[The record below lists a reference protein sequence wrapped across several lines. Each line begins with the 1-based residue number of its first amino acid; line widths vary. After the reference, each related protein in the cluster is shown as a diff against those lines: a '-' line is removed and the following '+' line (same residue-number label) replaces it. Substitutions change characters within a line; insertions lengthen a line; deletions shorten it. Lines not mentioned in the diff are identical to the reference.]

1 MKRILALSIA
11 SLALCGLIFPT
22 AAVGAFAEG
31 EEGSVSSE
39 ISESPISSEGSA
51 EASEPED
58 TAEEKP
64 ASSYAYV
71 INDAKI
77 GYRDSEDVSY
87 ASGDHSIGDYYLSA
101 DGWNDGDEYDV
112 VMTVK
117 GNVTTKL
124 SDKVLY
130 LYEYRATA
138 VIWNGEALTVN
149 DDKTYTLKK
158 PSAPGAYDLEI
169 NFTKTLISNPT
180 DLSSVNWSSL
190 FTVQNLMTIGSWV
203 VIVVGI
209 LVLYALNR
217 RYKKRGSTTL
227 DEVKSS
233 LNSEIENVCGK
244 EMSEALSNLMGGTIK
259 TTFEAIDKKLSTV
272 DNNSAVL
279 MRCLLAMQENTPE
292 SRLAVTKLLTELD
305 TSEDKQTEQV
315 RKLIE
320 EEIAKR
326 DSDKEARIKALE
338 EAKKANNAWAEGSA
352 SDKTSGSVAE
362 EAETGD
368 DGTSI

>member
-11 SLALCGLIFPT
+11 SLALCGLAIPT
-22 AAVGAFAEG
+22 TASAALAEG
-31 EEGSVSSE
+31 EEE
-39 ISESPISSEGSA
+39 ISEEVSISVSE
-51 EASEPED
+51 EESETESE
-58 TAEEKP
+58 TA
-64 ASSYAYV
+64 YTYV
-71 INDAKI
+71 VNDAKI
-77 GYRDSEDVSY
+77 GYRDTDNVSY
-87 ASGDHSIGDYYLSA
+87 AVGDHSIGDYYLSA
-101 DGWNDGDEYDV
+101 DGWGDADTYDII
-112 VMTVK
+112 MTVK
-117 GNVTTKL
+117 GNVSTKL

-130 LYEYRATA
+130 LYEYRATS
-138 VIWNGEALTVN
+138 VSWNGIPLEVN
-149 DDKTYTLKK
+149 EDKTYTLKK
-158 PSAPGAYDLEI
+158 PTAPGAYDLEI
-169 NFTKTLISNPT
+169 NFTKTLISDPT

-209 LVLYALNR
+209 LVIYALNR
-217 RYKKRGSTTL
+217 HYKKRGSTTL

-233 LNSEIENVCGK
+233 LNAEIENVCGK
-244 EMSEALSNLMGGTIK
+244 EMSEALANLMNGTIK

-305 TSEDKQTEQV
+305 TSEDKQSEQV

-326 DSDKEARIKALE
+326 DTEKEERAKALE
-338 EAKKANNAWAEGSA
+338 EAKKLNNSWSEDGA
-352 SDKTSGSVAE
+352 SDKSSETAQE
-362 EAETGD
+362 EASTGD

>member
-1 MKRILALSIA
+1 MNKILALSIA
-11 SLALCGLIFPT
+11 SLTLSGLAIPT
-22 AAVGAFAEG
+22 TASAVFAEG
-31 EEGSVSSE
+31 ETETSEEVSVSA
-39 ISESPISSEGSA
+39 PV
-51 EASEPED
+51 ED
-58 TAEEKP
+58 VSTETKANTA
-64 ASSYAYV
+64 YTYV

-77 GYRDSEDVSY
+77 GYRDTEDVSY
-87 ASGDHSIGDYYLSA
+87 ATGDHSIGDYYLSA
-101 DGWNDGDEYDV
+101 DGWGDADTYDI
-112 VMTVK
+112 VMTIK

-138 VIWNGEALTVN
+138 VMWNGEALTVN
-149 DDKTYTLKK
+149 EDKTYTLKK

-190 FTVQNLMTIGSWV
+190 FTVQNLMTIGSWI

-244 EMSEALSNLMGGTIK
+244 EMSEALSNLMNGTIK
-259 TTFEAIDKKLSTV
+259 TTFEAIDQKLSTV

-305 TSEDKQTEQV
+305 TSEDKQSEQV

-320 EEIAKR
+320 EEITKR
-326 DSDKEARIKALE
+326 DADKEARAKALE
-338 EAKKANNAWAEGSA
+338 EAKKLNNSWSEDSA
-352 SDKTSGSVAE
+352 SKKSSETATE
-362 EAETGD
+362 EASTGD

>member
-11 SLALCGLIFPT
+11 SLALCGLAIPT
-22 AAVGAFAEG
+22 TASAALAEG
-31 EEGSVSSE
+31 GEE
-39 ISESPISSEGSA
+39 ISEEVSIPVSE
-51 EASEPED
+51 EESETES
-58 TAEEKP
+58 EK
-64 ASSYAYV
+64 AYTYV
-71 INDAKI
+71 VNDAKI
-77 GYRDSEDVSY
+77 GYRDADNVSY
-87 ASGDHSIGDYYLSA
+87 AVGDHSIGDYYLSA
-101 DGWNDGDEYDV
+101 DGWGDADTYDII
-112 VMTVK
+112 MTVK
-117 GNVTTKL
+117 GNVSTKL

-130 LYEYRATA
+130 LYEYRATS
-138 VIWNGEALTVN
+138 VSWNGIPLEVN
-149 DDKTYTLKK
+149 EDKTYTLKK
-158 PSAPGAYDLEI
+158 PTAPGAYDLEI
-169 NFTKTLISNPT
+169 NFTKTLISDPT

-209 LVLYALNR
+209 LVIYALNR

-233 LNSEIENVCGK
+233 LNAEIENVCGK
-244 EMSEALSNLMGGTIK
+244 EMSEALANLMNGTIK

-305 TSEDKQTEQV
+305 TSEDKQSEQV

-326 DSDKEARIKALE
+326 DTEKEERAKALE
-338 EAKKANNAWAEGSA
+338 EAKKLNNSWSEDGA
-352 SDKTSGSVAE
+352 SDKSSETAQE
-362 EAETGD
+362 EASTGD

>member
-1 MKRILALSIA
+1 MNKILALSVA
-11 SLALCGLIFPT
+11 ALALTGLTIPAT
-22 AAVGAFAEG
+22 AVPAMAEG
-31 EEGSVSSE
+31 EEASSDAEPSQEPSSE
-39 ISESPISSEGSA
+39 V
-51 EASEPED
+51 ASEAAKE
-58 TAEEKP
+58 TY
-64 ASSYAYV
+64 SYS

-87 ASGDHSIGDYYLSA
+87 AVGDVAIGDYYLSA
-101 DGWNDGDEYDV
+101 YGWNEEDSYDV

-130 LYEYRATA
+130 LYEYKATS
-138 VIWNGEALTVN
+138 VVWNGEALSVN

-209 LVLYALNR
+209 LVLYGINR

-227 DEVKSS
+227 DEVKKS

-244 EMSEALSNLMGGTIK
+244 EMSEALSNLLNASIK
-259 TTFEAIDKKLSTV
+259 PTFEAIDSKLSTV
-272 DNNSAVL
+272 DNNSVVL

-305 TSEDKQTEQV
+305 TSEDKQAEQV

-320 EEIAKR
+320 EEITKR
-326 DSDKEARIKALE
+326 DAEKEERAKALE
-338 EAKKANNAWAEGSA
+338 EAKKANNAWTEGSA
-352 SDKTSGSVAE
+352 SDDASGVKAE
-362 EAETGD
+362 EAESGD
-368 DGTSI
+368 DGTTI

>member
-11 SLALCGLIFPT
+11 SLALCGLAIPT
-22 AAVGAFAEG
+22 TASAALAEG
-31 EEGSVSSE
+31 EEE
-39 ISESPISSEGSA
+39 ISEEVSISVSE
-51 EASEPED
+51 EESETESE
-58 TAEEKP
+58 TA
-64 ASSYAYV
+64 YTYV
-71 INDAKI
+71 VNDAKI
-77 GYRDSEDVSY
+77 GYRDADNVSY
-87 ASGDHSIGDYYLSA
+87 AVGDHSIGDYYLSA
-101 DGWNDGDEYDV
+101 DGWGDADTYDII
-112 VMTVK
+112 MTVK
-117 GNVTTKL
+117 GNVSTKL

-130 LYEYRATA
+130 LYEYRATS
-138 VIWNGEALTVN
+138 VSWNGIPLEVN
-149 DDKTYTLKK
+149 EDKTYTLKK
-158 PSAPGAYDLEI
+158 PTAPGAYDLEI
-169 NFTKTLISNPT
+169 NFTKTLISDPT

-209 LVLYALNR
+209 LVIYALNR

-233 LNSEIENVCGK
+233 LNAEIENVCGK
-244 EMSEALSNLMGGTIK
+244 EMSEALANLMNGTIK

-305 TSEDKQTEQV
+305 TSEDKQSEQV

-326 DSDKEARIKALE
+326 DTEKEERAKALE
-338 EAKKANNAWAEGSA
+338 EAKKLNNSWSEDGA
-352 SDKTSGSVAE
+352 SDKSSETAQE
-362 EAETGD
+362 EASTGD

>member
-1 MKRILALSIA
+1 MKRILALSAA
-11 SLALCGLIFPT
+11 SLALCGLAIPSAT
-22 AAVGAFAEG
+22 SVARAEG
-31 EEGSVSSE
+31 EAEPV
-39 ISESPISSEGSA
+39 SESSSI
-51 EASEPED
+51 ASEPVSEE
-58 TAEEKP
+58 TKSESAE
-64 ASSYAYV
+64 SISYAYV

-87 ASGDHSIGDYYLSA
+87 ASGDHTIGDYYLSA
-101 DGWNDGDEYDV
+101 EGWGEGDSYDV

-117 GNVTTKL
+117 GNVSTKL
-124 SDKVLY
+124 EDKVLY
-130 LYEYRATA
+130 LYEYRATS
-138 VIWNGEALTVN
+138 VVWNGESLTVN
-149 DDKTYTLKK
+149 GDKTYTLKK

-203 VIVVGI
+203 VIVIGI
-209 LVLYALNR
+209 LVIYALNR

-227 DEVKSS
+227 DEVKKS

-244 EMSEALSNLMGGTIK
+244 EMAASLSNLMDGTIK
-259 TTFEAIDKKLSTV
+259 TTFEAINSKLETV
-272 DNNSAVL
+272 NGNSIVL

-305 TSEDKQTEQV
+305 TSADSQAEEV

-320 EEIAKR
+320 EEITKR
-326 DSDKEARIKALE
+326 DAEKEERAKALE
-338 EAKKANNAWAEGSA
+338 EAKKANNAWSEESA
-352 SDKTSGSVAE
+352 SEKSSSTAAE
-362 EAETGD
+362 EASTGD

>member
-1 MKRILALSIA
+1 MNKILALSIA
-11 SLALCGLIFPT
+11 SLALCGLAIPT
-22 AAVGAFAEG
+22 TASATFAEG
-31 EEGSVSSE
+31 ESETSEDVSISVSSE
-39 ISESPISSEGSA
+39 ETST
-51 EASEPED
+51 EAK
-58 TAEEKP
+58 A
-64 ASSYAYV
+64 SYAYV

-77 GYRDSEDVSY
+77 GYRDTEDVSY
-87 ASGDHSIGDYYLSA
+87 AAGDASIGDYYLSA
-101 DGWNDGDEYDV
+101 DGWGDADDYNV

-117 GNVTTKL
+117 GNITTKL

-169 NFTKTLISNPT
+169 DFTKTLISNPT

-203 VIVVGI
+203 VIVIGI
-209 LVLYALNR
+209 LVIYALNR

-233 LNSEIENVCGK
+233 LSSEIENVCGK
-244 EMSEALSNLMGGTIK
+244 EMSDALSKLMNGTIK
-259 TTFEAIDKKLSTV
+259 TTFEAIDSKLSTV

-305 TSEDKQTEQV
+305 TSEDKQAEQV

-320 EEIAKR
+320 EEITKR
-326 DSDKEARIKALE
+326 DAEKEERAKALE
-338 EAKKANNAWAEGSA
+338 EAKKANNAWAEESA
-352 SDKTSGSVAE
+352 SDKSSEAKAE
-362 EAETGD
+362 EADTGD

>member
-1 MKRILALSIA
+1 MNITLTLSIA
-11 SLALCGLIFPT
+11 ALSLGGL
-22 AAVGAFAEG
+22 AAKAPAAEAIADG
-31 EEGSVSSE
+31 DTETTSEVSSTE
-39 ISESPISSEGSA
+39 ETKKE
-51 EASEPED
+51 EASY
-58 TAEEKP
+58 
-64 ASSYAYV
+64 SYV

-87 ASGDHSIGDYYLSA
+87 AAGDHSIGDYYLSA
-101 DGWNDGDEYDV
+101 DGWNEGDEYDV
-112 VMTVK
+112 VMTIK
-117 GNVTTKL
+117 GNVVTKL

-130 LYEYRATA
+130 LYEYRATS
-138 VIWNGEALTVN
+138 VSWNGIPLTVN
-149 DDKTYTLKK
+149 EDKTYTLKK
-158 PSAPGAYDLEI
+158 PTAPGAYDLEI
-169 NFTKTLISNPT
+169 NFTKTLISDPT

-209 LVLYALNR
+209 LVLYAINR

-227 DEVKSS
+227 DEVKNS
-233 LNSEIENVCGK
+233 LSSEIENVCGK
-244 EMSEALSNLMGGTIK
+244 EMSEALSKLMDGTVK
-259 TTFEAIDKKLSTV
+259 TTFEAINSKLETV

-320 EEIAKR
+320 EEIVKR
-326 DSDKEARIKALE
+326 DAEKEERAKALE
-338 EAKKANNAWAEGSA
+338 EAKKANNAWAEDSA
-352 SDKTSGSVAE
+352 SEKSSSAKAE
-362 EAETGD
+362 EASTGD

>member
-1 MKRILALSIA
+1 MKKILALSIA
-11 SLALCGLIFPT
+11 SLALSGLAIPT
-22 AAVGAFAEG
+22 TASAVFAEG
-31 EEGSVSSE
+31 EIETSEDVSISVSD
-39 ISESPISSEGSA
+39 
-51 EASEPED
+51 EASTETKAD
-58 TAEEKP
+58 AAYT
-64 ASSYAYV
+64 YV

-77 GYRDSEDVSY
+77 GYRDTEDVSY
-87 ASGDHSIGDYYLSA
+87 AVGDHSIGDYYLSA
-101 DGWNDGDEYDV
+101 DGWGDADTYDI

-117 GNVTTKL
+117 GNVSTKL

-138 VIWNGEALTVN
+138 VTWNGIALDVN

-158 PSAPGAYDLEI
+158 PTAPGAYDLEI

-203 VIVVGI
+203 VIVIGI
-209 LVLYALNR
+209 LVIYALNR

-244 EMSEALSNLMGGTIK
+244 EMSEALSNLMSGTIK
-259 TTFEAIDKKLSTV
+259 TTFDAIDKKLSTV

-305 TSEDKQTEQV
+305 TSEDKQSEQV

-320 EEIAKR
+320 EEITKR
-326 DSDKEARIKALE
+326 DADKEARAKALE
-338 EAKKANNAWAEGSA
+338 EAKKLNNSWSEDGA
-352 SDKTSGSVAE
+352 SEKSSETASE
-362 EAETGD
+362 EATAGD

>member
-1 MKRILALSIA
+1 MKKILALSIA
-11 SLALCGLIFPT
+11 SLALCGLAIPT
-22 AAVGAFAEG
+22 TASAALAEG
-31 EEGSVSSE
+31 EVETSDDVSISVSDE
-39 ISESPISSEGSA
+39 TSA
-51 EASEPED
+51 ETKTDA
-58 TAEEKP
+58 
-64 ASSYAYV
+64 AYTYI

-77 GYRDSEDVSY
+77 GYRDTEDVSY
-87 ASGDHSIGDYYLSA
+87 AVGDHSIGDYYLSA
-101 DGWNDGDEYDV
+101 DGWGDADTYDI

-117 GNVTTKL
+117 GNVSTKL

-130 LYEYRATA
+130 LYEYRATSVA
-138 VIWNGEALTVN
+138 WNGVPLEVN
-149 DDKTYTLKK
+149 EDKTYTLKK
-158 PSAPGAYDLEI
+158 PTAPGAYDLEI

-203 VIVVGI
+203 VIVVGV

-233 LNSEIENVCGK
+233 LSSEIENVCGK
-244 EMSEALSNLMGGTIK
+244 EMSDALSSLMNGTIK
-259 TTFEAIDKKLSTV
+259 TTFDAIDQKLSTV

-305 TSEDKQTEQV
+305 TSEDKQSEQV

-320 EEIAKR
+320 EEITKR
-326 DSDKEARIKALE
+326 DADKEARAKALE
-338 EAKKANNAWAEGSA
+338 EAKKLNNSWSEDGA
-352 SDKTSGSVAE
+352 SEKSSETAPE
-362 EAETGD
+362 EAPTGD

>member
-11 SLALCGLIFPT
+11 SLALCGLAVPT
-22 AAVGAFAEG
+22 AASAALAEG
-31 EEGSVSSE
+31 E
-39 ISESPISSEGSA
+39 P
-51 EASEPED
+51 EASEEAPLSVSAEKAE
-58 TAEEKP
+58 TA
-64 ASSYAYV
+64 YTYV

-87 ASGDHSIGDYYLSA
+87 AAGDGSIGDYYLSA
-101 DGWNDGDEYDV
+101 DGWGDADEYDV

-117 GNVTTKL
+117 GNISTKL
-124 SDKVLY
+124 ADKVLY
-130 LYEYRATA
+130 LYEYRATS
-138 VIWNGEALTVN
+138 VSWNGIPLEVN

-158 PSAPGAYDLEI
+158 PTAPGAYDLEI
-169 NFTKTLISNPT
+169 NFTKTLISDPT

-190 FTVQNLMTIGSWV
+190 FTVPNLMTIGSWV

-209 LVLYALNR
+209 IVLYALNR

-233 LNSEIENVCGK
+233 LSAEIENVCGK
-244 EMSEALSNLMGGTIK
+244 EMSDALSSLMSGTIK

-305 TSEDKQTEQV
+305 ASEDRQSEQV

-326 DSDKEARIKALE
+326 DAEKEERAKALE
-338 EAKKANNAWAEGSA
+338 EAKKLNTAWAEESA
-352 SDKTSGSVAE
+352 SEKASETAPE
-362 EAETGD
+362 EASTGD